1 MSVTLTLTDQPAPED
16 LAAIGKGL
24 SAFNEA
30 DVGPADRRPLAVVL
44 RENDGTIA
52 GGLSGFTAWGWLYVQ
67 WLWVDDRNRG
77 QNLAGR
83 MLDAAEIEAH
93 QRGCHGAWID
103 TFSPIALKVYQRHG
117 YTPFGELP
125 NFPVGRTR
133 TFLQKKL

>member
-1 MSVTLTLTDQPAPED
+1 MSVTLTLTDRPAPEE
-16 LAAIGKGL
+16 LAAIGEGL

-52 GGLSGFTAWGWLYVQ
+52 GGLSGFTAWSWLYVQ
-67 WLWVDDRNRG
+67 WLWVDDHHRG

-83 MLDAAEIEAH
+83 MLDAAEIEAR

-125 NFPVGRTR
+125 DFPVGRTR